1 MGKLTARQVATLGP
15 GMHNDGDGLYLQ
27 VTDTGAR
34 SWILRYQRAG
44 KRREMGLGSVRDFG
58 LADARQRATRE
69 RRLLADGIDPIT
81 HRASQRAVQE
91 RTWGE
96 AADAFIE
103 SQRPGWRNPAQA
115 AQWMQSLADYGP
127 ERALPLSAITTA
139 LVVDLLRR
147 IWTTKTDTATRV
159 RGRIE
164 RVWDAE
170 RVAGNVAGENP
181 ARWRGHLDKLL
192 PKPSKVAKPQ
202 HFRAMPYVEVPVF
215 MARLAERH
223 GKARDAL
230 RFTILTAART
240 GEVTGAQWAE
250 FDLDSGLWTI
260 PAARMKSGREHVVPL
275 VPEAVAI
282 VQAQPRGKPPF
293 ALSENA
299 MLYLLQKPPPKGYGL
314 PFTVHGFRSSFRD
327 WCGEETH
334 TPRDVAEMALA
345 HTIPDKTEAA
355 YRRGAMLA
363 KRRTLMEAWAAY
375 LSPARAA

>member
-1 MGKLTARQVATLGP
+1 M
-15 GMHNDGDGLYLQ
+15 
-27 VTDTGAR
+27 
-34 SWILRYQRAG
+34 LRYSLN
-44 KRREMGLGSVRDFG
+44 KRPREMGLGSVRAFG
-58 LADARQRATRE
+58 LAEASQRAQE
-69 RRLLADGIDPIT
+69 ARRLLADGIDPIQRRDAL
-81 HRASQRAVQE
+81 RAAQE

-96 AADAFIE
+96 AVDAFIE
-103 SQRPGWRNPAQA
+103 SQRPGWKNDAQA
-115 AQWMQSLADYGP
+115 DQWTQSLADYGP
-127 ERALPLSAITTA
+127 DRALPLSGITTA
-139 LVVDLLRR
+139 LVVETLRR
-147 IWTTKTDTATRV
+147 IWTTKTETATRV

-170 RVAGNVAGENP
+170 RVAGNVAGDNP

-192 PKPSKVAKPQ
+192 PRPSKVAKPQ
-202 HFRAMPYVEVPVF
+202 HFRAMPYAEVPAF
-215 MARLAERH
+215 MARLAERE

-230 RFTILTAART
+230 QFTVLTAART
-240 GEVTGAQWAE
+240 GEVTGAAWQE
-250 FDLDSGLWTI
+250 FDLDAGLWAI
-260 PAARMKSGREHVVPL
+260 PAARMKAGREHVVPL

-282 VQAQPRGKPPF
+282 LQAQPRTRPPF
-293 ALSENA
+293 GLSENA

-314 PFTVHGFRSSFRD
+314 PYTVHGFRSSFRD

-375 LSPARAA
+375 LLGSPPPCQRPVGVMR